1 MTIIFFCENLKTG
14 LSSIRHCLLAHLQKR
29 INSVYFVP
37 SVASIPENPYFQS
50 TANGT
55 EDSAGEG
62 KLSSWIAPES
72 LAYCKVCLFIAP
84 ACVFTVYCFKLTL
97 WRGGMTLLCQCI
109 WIVSPPFCVIVPK
122 CSSCIATDSFVLCQD
137 FLIWS
142 VCPSIVP
149 ALASVLQVDLPVCQ
163 YIALVRRWIVS
174 VSLSTDYLLIFLII

>member
-72 LAYCKVCLFIAP
+72 LAYCISLPFHCTSL
-84 ACVFTVYCFKLTL
+84 CVYC
-97 WRGGMTLLCQCI
+97 LLLQIDFVTRRYDAFVSVYLNCQSAFLCNCAKMFF
-109 WIVSPPFCVIVPK
+109 VRCDRFLCIVPRFSNLISLSEY
-122 CSSCIATDSFVLCQD
+122 CASSCIC
-137 FLIWS
+137 
-142 VCPSIVP
+142 
-149 ALASVLQVDLPVCQ
+149 ASSRS
-163 YIALVRRWIVS
+163 A
-174 VSLSTDYLLIFLII
+174 SLSIYCVSASLNCISQSVY